1 MLKHLAKEYPT
12 LVEAEETL
20 KIDYILE
27 STLLDSP
34 EPGTP
39 VKNFSIPD
47 SLSPIFTASP
57 FKKSSASMESVGDS
71 VTNFITTFRSMT
83 SSRLKKQLVQYLY
96 KLFVVELGGMPL
108 FQFIQPDFLELS
120 LNAMK
125 TLFEE
130 EKKNLVHSISKC
142 FERRECG
149 SETRMPLDR
158 MPFGLVDYNLR
169 FFAANRTQK
178 LGMEEH
184 YAQWSETMFSHF
196 GHKWAALHRGPCWQY
211 EELEDKDHG
220 SITCSSRNIIQ
231 DALEFSDIS
240 LGSDEVG
247 ESEFQLEEGNVVI
260 SVLYLF

>member
-1 MLKHLAKEYPT
+1 M
-12 LVEAEETL
+12 
-20 KIDYILE
+20 
-27 STLLDSP
+27 
-34 EPGTP
+34 
-39 VKNFSIPD
+39 
-47 SLSPIFTASP
+47 P
-57 FKKSSASMESVGDS
+57 F
-71 VTNFITTFRSMT
+71 
-83 SSRLKKQLVQYLY
+83 
-96 KLFVVELGGMPL
+96 
-108 FQFIQPDFLELS
+108 FQFIQPDFSELS

-125 TLFEE
+125 THFEE

-169 FFAANRTQK
+169 FFAANRTHK

-184 YAQWSETMFSHF
+184 NAQWSETMFSHF

-231 DALEFSDIS
+231 DALEFSDITVNRNEMVRPARPHDKYVIVCS
-240 LGSDEVG
+240 LFIRVT
-247 ESEFQLEEGNVVI
+247 
-260 SVLYLF
+260 